1 MATKKKVVK
10 NVKMQIEAGRAT
22 PAPPIG
28 PTIGQAGIPIGTFVT
43 EFNER
48 TKDMIGMGKVS
59 VKLRVFEDRTY
70 EFEAKTPLTGQAIL
84 KAAGLEKG
92 SGKNSAKKAGSI
104 TKAKLQELAEMKMK
118 DLSANS
124 VEAAMK
130 IIEGQC
136 RSMGIEVK

>member
-43 EFNER
+43 EFNAR
-48 TKDMIGMGKVS
+48 TQSMQGQGKVS
-59 VKLRVFEDRTY
+59 VKLKVFEDRSY
-70 EFEAKTPLTGQAIL
+70 EFTTSTPMTAPLIL
-84 KAAGLEKG
+84 KAAGIEKG
-92 SGKNSAKKAGSI
+92 SGKNASKKAGSI
-104 TKAKLQELAEMKMK
+104 SKAKVQEIAELKMA

-136 RSMGIEVK
+136 RSMGIEVR

>member
-1 MATKKKVVK
+1 MASKKKVVK

-28 PTIGQAGIPIGTFVT
+28 PTIGQAGIPIGVFVT
-43 EFNER
+43 EFNDR
-48 TKDMIGMGKVS
+48 TKDMIGQGKVS

-70 EFEAKTPLTGQAIL
+70 EFEAKTPLTAPLIL
-84 KAAGLEKG
+84 KAAGVEKG
-92 SGKNSAKKAGSI
+92 SSKNSAKKAGTI
-104 TKAKLQELAEMKMK
+104 TKAKIEEIATLKMK

-130 IIEGQC
+130 IVEGQC

>member
-1 MATKKKVVK
+1 MASKKKVVK

-28 PTIGQAGIPIGTFVT
+28 PTIGQAGIPIGVFVT
-43 EFNER
+43 EFNDR
-48 TKDMIGMGKVS
+48 TKGMIGQGKVS

-70 EFEAKTPLTGQAIL
+70 EFEAKTPLTAPLIL
-84 KAAGLEKG
+84 KAAGIEKG
-92 SGKNSAKKAGSI
+92 SSKNTAKKAGTI
-104 TKAKLQELAEMKMK
+104 TKAKIQEIAELKMK

-124 VEAAMK
+124 IEAAMK
-130 IIEGQC
+130 IVEGQC